1 MEQDS
6 RGNVKEEILQNK
18 LNGETGEG
26 KTEVSDIGE
35 DFEVLFTDSKRYY
48 TVDKNGNIGEYQE
61 IIEDKSPENITKDEE
76 GNTIE
81 ENKPY
86 EIWCIEDLVV
96 LSNMSRGKGNYL
108 ENEEIVDIS
117 SRNTFLG
124 KEINLMRNLN
134 FNSKYSYADL
144 SLTWSYDEEKNSYI
158 IDKNST
164 ENLKDLLTNRNGIG
178 FVPISESTG
187 SGNLMFKGVFDGKNH
202 EISNLYENNT
212 TGGGLFNTIY
222 SATIKNLG
230 LTNVDITSSKNAY
243 GITGVSASSN
253 LYNCYVSGTLKGN
266 GVGGIVA
273 SAWGNIDVVNCCNLA
288 TIESTGSAGGIINYR
303 DIGGT
308 TNIVNCYNLGKISG
322 EQYGYESG
330 IIGGEQYSH
339 VSGIIGGAYNTGIR
353 NIINTCSLGTIS
365 KKASNSQNFY
375 YVWGGAT
382 VKLEYCYYLDEIINE
397 KVTVN
402 EDSIEFSKND
412 QTVLNNLNKYV
423 NEHKNDYISEGIEL
437 YNWEFDSNGLPKFKK

>member
-61 IIEDKSPENITKDEE
+61 IIEDKSPGNITKDEE

-117 SRNTFLG
+117 SMNKFLG

-187 SGNLMFKGVFDGKNH
+187 SAYLMFQGVFDGKNH

-222 SATIKNLG
+222 STTIKNLG
-230 LTNVDITSSKNAY
+230 LTNVDITSSKEAY
-243 GITGVSASSN
+243 GITRVAFSSN
-253 LYNCYVSGTLKGN
+253 LYNCYVSGTLKGS
-266 GVGGIVA
+266 GSGGIVG

-288 TIESTGSAGGIINYR
+288 TIESSGSAGGIITYR

-322 EQYGYESG
+322 GQYGY
-330 IIGGEQYSH
+330 
-339 VSGIIGGAYNTGIR
+339 VSGIIGNAYNTGIR

-375 YVWGGAT
+375 YAWGGAT